1 MFNSAISGFSAGH
14 SIGGSLHKS
23 GVVSSS
29 KAASYGGAVGAAIGL
44 VADVY
49 SMNMANKQSKKEYQ
63 LVQQRNNIVF
73 REMAS
78 ALADNA
84 RQLAVIQQQTA
95 GALYDIQGQKK
106 SVQSTTAA
114 QLAAVGMAG
123 ASYQQVQ
130 QEYSQQAEAAS
141 ARTMQNYLTEAADN
155 RDQGRAIINNA
166 INQTQ
171 GASTTAVQIPSL
183 DMGGMFTA
191 LSTGVE
197 DFKALTKASNP
208 ATQSTNLGSGLGSIG
223 STQYGIAAA
232 GSNVG
237 TGIRFSTRLGI

>member
-1 MFNSAISGFSAGH
+1 MFNSAVSGFNTGR
-14 SIGGSLHKS
+14 SIGGSLYKS
-23 GVVSSS
+23 GAVSSS
-29 KAASYGGAVGAAIGL
+29 NAGLYGGAIGAAIGL

-49 SMNMANKQSKKEYQ
+49 SLNMSNKQAEKEYQ

-84 RQLAVIQQQTA
+84 RQLTVIQQQTA

-141 ARTMQNYLTEAADN
+141 ARTMQNYLTAAADN

-197 DFKALTKASNP
+197 DFKSRKTATP
-208 ATQSTNLGSGLGSIG
+208 ATQSTNSGLGLGSIG
-223 STQYGIAAA
+223 TTQYGIAAV

-237 TGIRFSTRLGI
+237 TGLRFSTRLGV

>member
-1 MFNSAISGFSAGH
+1 MFNSAVSGFNTGR
-14 SIGGSLHKS
+14 SIGGSLYKS
-23 GVVSSS
+23 GAVSSS
-29 KAASYGGAVGAAIGL
+29 NAGLYGGAIGAAIGL
-44 VADVY
+44 AADVY
-49 SMNMANKQSKKEYQ
+49 SLNMANKQAEKEYQ

-84 RQLAVIQQQTA
+84 RQLTVLQQQTA

-141 ARTMQNYLTEAADN
+141 ARTMQNYLTAAADN
-155 RDQGRAIINNA
+155 RDQGRAIINNS

-197 DFKALTKASNP
+197 AFQSRKTATP
-208 ATQSTNLGSGLGSIG
+208 ATQSTNSGLGLGSIG
-223 STQYGIAAA
+223 STQYGIAAV

-237 TGIRFSTRLGI
+237 TGLRFSTRLGV

>member
-1 MFNSAISGFSAGH
+1 
-14 SIGGSLHKS
+14 
-23 GVVSSS
+23 
-29 KAASYGGAVGAAIGL
+29 
-44 VADVY
+44 
-49 SMNMANKQSKKEYQ
+49 
-63 LVQQRNNIVF
+63 
-73 REMAS
+73 
-78 ALADNA
+78 
-84 RQLAVIQQQTA
+84 
-95 GALYDIQGQKK
+95 
-106 SVQSTTAA
+106 
-114 QLAAVGMAG
+114 MAG

-197 DFKALTKASNP
+197 DFKSRTKAATP
-208 ATQSTNLGSGLGSIG
+208 ATQSTNSGLGLGSIG
-223 STQYGIAAA
+223 STQYGIAAV

-237 TGIRFSTRLGI
+237 TGLRFSTRLGV

>member
-1 MFNSAISGFSAGH
+1 
-14 SIGGSLHKS
+14 
-23 GVVSSS
+23 
-29 KAASYGGAVGAAIGL
+29 
-44 VADVY
+44 
-49 SMNMANKQSKKEYQ
+49 MAKKQANKEYQ

-84 RQLAVIQQQTA
+84 RQLTVIQQQTA

-171 GASTTAVQIPSL
+171 GASTNAVQIPSL

-191 LSTGVE
+191 LSTGIE
-197 DFKALTKASNP
+197 DFKSLT
-208 ATQSTNLGSGLGSIG
+208 TQSKNLGSGLTAQSKNSGSVMGSIG
-223 STQYGIAAA
+223 STQYGLSDVW
-232 GSNVG
+232 SNLG
-237 TGIRFSTRLGI
+237 TGLRFSKRLGV

>member
-1 MFNSAISGFSAGH
+1 MFNSAVSGFNTGR
-14 SIGGSLHKS
+14 SIGGSLYKS
-23 GVVSSS
+23 GAVSSS
-29 KAASYGGAVGAAIGL
+29 NAGLYGGAIGAAIGL
-44 VADVY
+44 VADMY
-49 SMNMANKQSKKEYQ
+49 SLNMANKQAEKEYQ

-106 SVQSTTAA
+106 SIQSTTAA

-197 DFKALTKASNP
+197 DFKSRKTATP
-208 ATQSTNLGSGLGSIG
+208 ATQSTNSGLGLGSIG
-223 STQYGIAAA
+223 STQYGIAAV

-237 TGIRFSTRLGI
+237 TGLRFSTRLGV

>member
-1 MFNSAISGFSAGH
+1 MFNSAVSGFNTGR
-14 SIGGSLHKS
+14 SIGGSLYKS
-23 GVVSSS
+23 GAVSSS
-29 KAASYGGAVGAAIGL
+29 NAGLYGGAIGAAIGL

-49 SMNMANKQSKKEYQ
+49 SLNMANKQAEKEYQ

-84 RQLAVIQQQTA
+84 RQLTIIQQQTA

-183 DMGGMFTA
+183 DIGGMFTA

-197 DFKALTKASNP
+197 DFKSRKTATP
-208 ATQSTNLGSGLGSIG
+208 ATQSTNSGLGLGSIG
-223 STQYGIAAA
+223 STQYGLAAV

-237 TGIRFSTRLGI
+237 TGLRFSTRLGV

>member
-1 MFNSAISGFSAGH
+1 MFNSAVSGFNTGR
-14 SIGGSLHKS
+14 SIGGSLYKS
-23 GVVSSS
+23 GAVSSS
-29 KAASYGGAVGAAIGL
+29 NAGLYGGAIGAAIGL

-49 SMNMANKQSKKEYQ
+49 SLNMANKQAEKEYQ

-84 RQLAVIQQQTA
+84 RQLTVIQQQTA

-183 DMGGMFTA
+183 DIGGLFTA

-197 DFKALTKASNP
+197 DFKSRKTATP
-208 ATQSTNLGSGLGSIG
+208 ATQSTNSGLGLGSIG
-223 STQYGIAAA
+223 STQYGIAAP

-237 TGIRFSTRLGI
+237 VGLRFSTRLGV

>member
-1 MFNSAISGFSAGH
+1 MFNSAVSGFSAGR
-14 SIGGSLHKS
+14 SIGDSLYKS
-23 GVVSSS
+23 GSVSSS
-29 KAASYGGAVGAAIGL
+29 KAKSYGGAIGASIGL
-44 VADVY
+44 VADMY
-49 SMNMANKQSKKEYQ
+49 SLNMAKKQAKKEYQ

-84 RQLAVIQQQTA
+84 RQLTVIQQKTA

-141 ARTMQNYLTEAADN
+141 TRTMQNYLTEAADN
-155 RDQGRAIINNA
+155 RDQGRAIVNNA

-183 DMGGMFTA
+183 DMGDMFTA
-191 LSTGVE
+191 LSTGIE
-197 DFKALTKASNP
+197 DFKSSTKAATP

-223 STQYGIAAA
+223 NTQYGIAAA

>member
-1 MFNSAISGFSAGH
+1 MFNSAVSGFNTGR
-14 SIGGSLHKS
+14 SIGGSLYKS
-23 GVVSSS
+23 GAVSSS
-29 KAASYGGAVGAAIGL
+29 NAGLYGGAVGAAIGL

-49 SMNMANKQSKKEYQ
+49 SLNMANKQAEKEYQ

-84 RQLAVIQQQTA
+84 RQLTVIQQQTA

-197 DFKALTKASNP
+197 DFKSRKTATP
-208 ATQSTNLGSGLGSIG
+208 ATQSTNSGLGLGSIG
-223 STQYGIAAA
+223 STQYGIAAV

-237 TGIRFSTRLGI
+237 TGLRFSTRLGV

>member
-1 MFNSAISGFSAGH
+1 MFNSAVSGFNTGR
-14 SIGGSLHKS
+14 SIGGSLYKS
-23 GVVSSS
+23 GAVSSS
-29 KAASYGGAVGAAIGL
+29 NAGLYGGAIGAAIGL
-44 VADVY
+44 VADMY
-49 SMNMANKQSKKEYQ
+49 SLNMANKQAEKEYQ

-84 RQLAVIQQQTA
+84 RQLTVLQQQTA

-155 RDQGRAIINNA
+155 RDQGRAIVNNA

-197 DFKALTKASNP
+197 DFKSRKTATP
-208 ATQSTNLGSGLGSIG
+208 ATQSTNSGLGLGSIG
-223 STQYGIAAA
+223 STQYGIAAV

-237 TGIRFSTRLGI
+237 TGLRFSTRLGV

>member
-1 MFNSAISGFSAGH
+1 MFNSAVSGFNTGR
-14 SIGGSLHKS
+14 SIGGSLYKS
-23 GVVSSS
+23 GAVSSKS
-29 KAASYGGAVGAAIGL
+29 AASYGGAIGAAIGL
-44 VADVY
+44 VADMY
-49 SMNMANKQSKKEYQ
+49 SLNMANKQAEKEYQ

-183 DMGGMFTA
+183 DMDDMFTA
-191 LSTGVE
+191 LSTGFE
-197 DFKALTKASNP
+197 DFKSRKTATP
-208 ATQSTNLGSGLGSIG
+208 ATQSTNSGLGLGSIG
-223 STQYGIAAA
+223 STQYGIAAV

-237 TGIRFSTRLGI
+237 TGLRFSTRLGV

>member
-1 MFNSAISGFSAGH
+1 MFNSAVSGFNTGR
-14 SIGGSLHKS
+14 SIGGSLYKS
-23 GVVSSS
+23 GAVSSS
-29 KAASYGGAVGAAIGL
+29 KAKSYGGAIGAAIGL

-49 SMNMANKQSKKEYQ
+49 SLNMANKQAEKEYQ

-95 GALYDIQGQKK
+95 GALYDIQSQKK

-191 LSTGVE
+191 LSTGIE
-197 DFKALTKASNP
+197 DFKSRKTATP
-208 ATQSTNLGSGLGSIG
+208 ATQSTNSGLGLGSIG
-223 STQYGIAAA
+223 STQYGIAAP

-237 TGIRFSTRLGI
+237 IGLRFSTRLGV

>member
-1 MFNSAISGFSAGH
+1 MFNSAVSGFNTGR
-14 SIGGSLHKS
+14 SIGGSLYKS
-23 GVVSSS
+23 GAVSSS
-29 KAASYGGAVGAAIGL
+29 NAGLYGGAIGAAIGL

-49 SMNMANKQSKKEYQ
+49 SLNMANKQAEKEYQ

-183 DMGGMFTA
+183 DMGDMFTA
-191 LSTGVE
+191 LSTGVK
-197 DFKALTKASNP
+197 DFKSRKTATP
-208 ATQSTNLGSGLGSIG
+208 ATQSTNSGLGLGSIG
-223 STQYGIAAA
+223 STQYGLAAP

-237 TGIRFSTRLGI
+237 IGLRFSTRLGV

>member
-1 MFNSAISGFSAGH
+1 MFNSAVSGFNTGRC
-14 SIGGSLHKS
+14 IGDSLYKS
-23 GVVSSS
+23 GSVSSS
-29 KAASYGGAVGAAIGL
+29 IATSYGGAIGAAIGL

-49 SMNMANKQSKKEYQ
+49 SLNMANKQAEKEYQ

-84 RQLAVIQQQTA
+84 RQLTVIQQQTA

-155 RDQGRAIINNA
+155 RDQGRGIINNA

-197 DFKALTKASNP
+197 DFKSRKTATP
-208 ATQSTNLGSGLGSIG
+208 ATQITNSGLGLGSIG
-223 STQYGIAAA
+223 STQYGIAAV

-237 TGIRFSTRLGI
+237 TGLRFSTRLGV

>member
-1 MFNSAISGFSAGH
+1 MFNSAISGFNTGR
-14 SIGGSLHKS
+14 SIGGSLYKS
-23 GVVSSS
+23 GAVSSS
-29 KAASYGGAVGAAIGL
+29 NAGLYGGAVGAAIGL
-44 VADVY
+44 VADMY
-49 SMNMANKQSKKEYQ
+49 SLNMANKQAKKEYQ

-84 RQLAVIQQQTA
+84 RQLTVIQQQTA

-141 ARTMQNYLTEAADN
+141 ARTMQNYLTEA
-155 RDQGRAIINNA
+155 RI
-166 INQTQ
+166 TV
-171 GASTTAVQIPSL
+171 TK
-183 DMGGMFTA
+183 
-191 LSTGVE
+191 VE
-197 DFKALTKASNP
+197 QL
-208 ATQSTNLGSGLGSIG
+208 
-223 STQYGIAAA
+223 
-232 GSNVG
+232 
-237 TGIRFSTRLGI
+237 

>member
-1 MFNSAISGFSAGH
+1 MFNSAVSGFNTGR
-14 SIGGSLHKS
+14 SIGGSLYKS
-23 GVVSSS
+23 GAVSSS
-29 KAASYGGAVGAAIGL
+29 NARLYSGAIGAAIGL
-44 VADVY
+44 VADMY
-49 SMNMANKQSKKEYQ
+49 SLNMANKQAEKEYQ

-84 RQLAVIQQQTA
+84 RQLTVLQQQTA

-141 ARTMQNYLTEAADN
+141 ARTMQNYLTAAADN
-155 RDQGRAIINNA
+155 RDQGRAIINNS

-183 DMGGMFTA
+183 DIGGMFTA

-197 DFKALTKASNP
+197 DFKSRKTATP
-208 ATQSTNLGSGLGSIG
+208 ATQSTNSGLGLGSIG
-223 STQYGIAAA
+223 STQYGIAAV

-237 TGIRFSTRLGI
+237 TGLRFSTRLGV

>member
-1 MFNSAISGFSAGH
+1 MFNSAVSGFNTGR

-23 GVVSSS
+23 GAVSSP
-29 KAASYGGAVGAAIGL
+29 KAKSYGGAIGAAIGL
-44 VADVY
+44 VADMY
-49 SMNMANKQSKKEYQ
+49 SLNMANKQAKQEYQ

-191 LSTGVE
+191 LSAGFE
-197 DFKALTKASNP
+197 DFKSSKTATP
-208 ATQSTNLGSGLGSIG
+208 ATQSTNSGLGLGSIG
-223 STQYGIAAA
+223 STQYGIAAP

-237 TGIRFSTRLGI
+237 VGLRFSTRLGV

>member
-1 MFNSAISGFSAGH
+1 MFNSAVSGFNTGR
-14 SIGGSLHKS
+14 SIGGSLYKS
-23 GVVSSS
+23 GAVSSS
-29 KAASYGGAVGAAIGL
+29 NAGLYGGAIGAAIGL

-49 SMNMANKQSKKEYQ
+49 SLNMANKQAKKEYQ

-84 RQLAVIQQQTA
+84 RQLTVLQQQTA

-183 DMGGMFTA
+183 DMGGLFTA

-197 DFKALTKASNP
+197 DFKSRKTATP
-208 ATQSTNLGSGLGSIG
+208 ATQSTNSGLGLGSIG
-223 STQYGIAAA
+223 STQYGIAAV

-237 TGIRFSTRLGI
+237 TGLRFSTRLGV

>member
-1 MFNSAISGFSAGH
+1 MFNSAVSGFNTGR
-14 SIGGSLHKS
+14 SIGGSLYKS
-23 GVVSSS
+23 GAVSSS
-29 KAASYGGAVGAAIGL
+29 NAGLYGGAIGAAIGL

-49 SMNMANKQSKKEYQ
+49 SLNMANKQAEKEYQ

-84 RQLAVIQQQTA
+84 RQLTILQQQTA

-197 DFKALTKASNP
+197 DFKSRKTATP
-208 ATQSTNLGSGLGSIG
+208 ATQSTNSGLGLGSIG
-223 STQYGIAAA
+223 STQYGIAAV

-237 TGIRFSTRLGI
+237 TGLRFSTRLGV

>member
-1 MFNSAISGFSAGH
+1 MFNSAVSGFNTGR
-14 SIGGSLHKS
+14 SIGDSLYKS
-23 GVVSSS
+23 GSVSSS
-29 KAASYGGAVGAAIGL
+29 KSKSYGGAIGAAIGL
-44 VADVY
+44 VADMY
-49 SMNMANKQSKKEYQ
+49 SLNMANKQAEKEYQ
-63 LVQQRNNIVF
+63 LIQQRNNIVF

-183 DMGGMFTA
+183 DMGDMFTA

-197 DFKALTKASNP
+197 DFKSRKTATP
-208 ATQSTNLGSGLGSIG
+208 ATQIKNSGLGLGSIG
-223 STQYGIAAA
+223 STQYGIAAV

-237 TGIRFSTRLGI
+237 TGLRFSTRLGV

>member
-1 MFNSAISGFSAGH
+1 MFNSAVSGFNTGR
-14 SIGGSLHKS
+14 SIGGSLYKS
-23 GVVSSS
+23 GAVSSS
-29 KAASYGGAVGAAIGL
+29 NAGLYGGAIGAAIGL

-49 SMNMANKQSKKEYQ
+49 SLKMANKQAEKEYQ

-84 RQLAVIQQQTA
+84 RQLTVLQQQTA

-197 DFKALTKASNP
+197 DFKSRKTATP
-208 ATQSTNLGSGLGSIG
+208 ATQSTNSGLGLGSIG
-223 STQYGIAAA
+223 STQYGIAAV

-237 TGIRFSTRLGI
+237 TGLRFSTRLGV

>member
-1 MFNSAISGFSAGH
+1 MFNSAISGFNAGR
-14 SIGGSLHKS
+14 SIGGSLYKS
-23 GVVSSS
+23 GAVSSS
-29 KAASYGGAVGAAIGL
+29 NAGLYGGAIGAAIGL

-49 SMNMANKQSKKEYQ
+49 SLNMANKQAEKEYQ

-84 RQLAVIQQQTA
+84 RQLTVLQQQTA

-197 DFKALTKASNP
+197 DFKSRKTATP
-208 ATQSTNLGSGLGSIG
+208 ATQSTNSGLGLGSIG
-223 STQYGIAAA
+223 STQYGLAAV

-237 TGIRFSTRLGI
+237 TGLRFSTRLGV

>member
-1 MFNSAISGFSAGH
+1 MFNSAVSGFNTGR
-14 SIGGSLHKS
+14 SIGGSLYKS
-23 GVVSSS
+23 GAVSSS
-29 KAASYGGAVGAAIGL
+29 NAGLYGGAIGAAIGL

-49 SMNMANKQSKKEYQ
+49 SLNMANKQAKKEYQ

-84 RQLAVIQQQTA
+84 RQLTILQQQTA

-197 DFKALTKASNP
+197 DFKSRKTATP
-208 ATQSTNLGSGLGSIG
+208 ATQSTNSGLGLGSIG
-223 STQYGIAAA
+223 STQYGIAAV

-237 TGIRFSTRLGI
+237 TGLRFSTRLGV

>member
-1 MFNSAISGFSAGH
+1 MFNSAVSGFNTGR
-14 SIGGSLHKS
+14 SIGGSLYKS
-23 GVVSSS
+23 GAVSSS
-29 KAASYGGAVGAAIGL
+29 NAGLYSGAIGAAIGL
-44 VADVY
+44 VADMY
-49 SMNMANKQSKKEYQ
+49 SLNMANKQAEKEYQ

-197 DFKALTKASNP
+197 DFKSRKTATP
-208 ATQSTNLGSGLGSIG
+208 ATQSTNSGLGLGSIG
-223 STQYGIAAA
+223 STQYGIAAP

-237 TGIRFSTRLGI
+237 IGLRFSTRLGV

>member
-1 MFNSAISGFSAGH
+1 MFNSAVSGFNTGRI
-14 SIGGSLHKS
+14 IGDSLYKS
-23 GVVSSS
+23 GSVSSS
-29 KAASYGGAVGAAIGL
+29 KAKSYGGAIGATIGL

-49 SMNMANKQSKKEYQ
+49 SMNMAKKQAEKEYQ

-84 RQLAVIQQQTA
+84 RQLTVIQQQTA
-95 GALYDIQGQKK
+95 GALNDIQGQKK

-123 ASYQQVQ
+123 ASYRQVQ

-155 RDQGRAIINNA
+155 RDQGQGIINNA

-171 GASTTAVQIPSL
+171 GASTTAVKIPSL

-197 DFKALTKASNP
+197 DFKSSTKAATP

-223 STQYGIAAA
+223 NTQYGIAAA

>member
-1 MFNSAISGFSAGH
+1 MFNSAVSGFNTGR
-14 SIGGSLHKS
+14 SIGGSLYKS
-23 GVVSSS
+23 GAVSSS
-29 KAASYGGAVGAAIGL
+29 NAGLYGGAVGAAIGL
-44 VADVY
+44 VADMY
-49 SMNMANKQSKKEYQ
+49 SLNMANKQAEKEYQ

-84 RQLAVIQQQTA
+84 RQLTVLQQQTA

-141 ARTMQNYLTEAADN
+141 ARTMQNYLTAAADN
-155 RDQGRAIINNA
+155 RDQGRAIINNS

-197 DFKALTKASNP
+197 DFKSRKTATP
-208 ATQSTNLGSGLGSIG
+208 ATQSTNSGLGLGSIG
-223 STQYGIAAA
+223 STQYGIAAV

-237 TGIRFSTRLGI
+237 TGLRFSTRLGV

>member
-1 MFNSAISGFSAGH
+1 MFNSVISGFSVGH

-29 KAASYGGAVGAAIGL
+29 KAKSYGGAIGAAIGL
-44 VADVY
+44 VADMY
-49 SMNMANKQSKKEYQ
+49 SLNMAKKQADKEYQ

-95 GALYDIQGQKK
+95 GALYDIQGKK
-106 SVQSTTAA
+106 ISAQSTTAA

-130 QEYSQQAEAAS
+130 QEYSRQAEAAS

-197 DFKALTKASNP
+197 DFKSSKTATP
-208 ATQSTNLGSGLGSIG
+208 ATQSTNSGVGLGSIG
-223 STQYGIAAA
+223 STQYGLAAV

-237 TGIRFSTRLGI
+237 TGLRFSTRLGV

>member
-1 MFNSAISGFSAGH
+1 MFNSAVSGFNTGR
-14 SIGGSLHKS
+14 SIGGSLYKS
-23 GVVSSS
+23 GAVSSS
-29 KAASYGGAVGAAIGL
+29 NAGLYGGAIGAAIGL

-49 SMNMANKQSKKEYQ
+49 SLNMANKQAEKEYQ

-84 RQLAVIQQQTA
+84 RQLTVIQQQTA
-95 GALYDIQGQKK
+95 SALYDIQGQKK

-183 DMGGMFTA
+183 DIGGLFTA

-197 DFKALTKASNP
+197 DFKSRKTATP
-208 ATQSTNLGSGLGSIG
+208 ATQSTNSGLGLGSIG
-223 STQYGIAAA
+223 STQYGIAAP

-237 TGIRFSTRLGI
+237 VGLRFSTRLGV

>member
-1 MFNSAISGFSAGH
+1 MFNSAVSGFNTGR
-14 SIGGSLHKS
+14 SIGGSLYKS
-23 GVVSSS
+23 GAVSSKS
-29 KAASYGGAVGAAIGL
+29 AASYGGAIGAAIGL
-44 VADVY
+44 VADMY
-49 SMNMANKQSKKEYQ
+49 SLNMANKQAEKEYQ

-191 LSTGVE
+191 LSTGFE
-197 DFKALTKASNP
+197 DFKSRKTATP
-208 ATQSTNLGSGLGSIG
+208 ATQSTNSGLGLGSIG
-223 STQYGIAAA
+223 STQYGIAAP

-237 TGIRFSTRLGI
+237 IGLRFSTRLGV

>member
-1 MFNSAISGFSAGH
+1 MFNSAVSGFNTGR
-14 SIGGSLHKS
+14 SIGGSLYKS
-23 GVVSSS
+23 GAVSSS
-29 KAASYGGAVGAAIGL
+29 NAGLYGGAIGAAIGL

-49 SMNMANKQSKKEYQ
+49 SLNMSNKQAEKEYQ

-84 RQLAVIQQQTA
+84 RQLTVLQQQTA

-141 ARTMQNYLTEAADN
+141 ARTMQNYLTAAADN

-197 DFKALTKASNP
+197 DFKSRKTATP
-208 ATQSTNLGSGLGSIG
+208 ATQSTNSGLGLGSIG
-223 STQYGIAAA
+223 TTQYGIAAV

-237 TGIRFSTRLGI
+237 TGLRFSTRLGV

>member
-1 MFNSAISGFSAGH
+1 MFNSAVSGFNTGR
-14 SIGGSLHKS
+14 SIGGSLYKS
-23 GVVSSS
+23 GAVSSS
-29 KAASYGGAVGAAIGL
+29 KAASYGGAIGAAIGL

-49 SMNMANKQSKKEYQ
+49 SLNMANKQAEKEYQ

-197 DFKALTKASNP
+197 DFKSRKTATP
-208 ATQSTNLGSGLGSIG
+208 ATQSTNSGLGLGSIG
-223 STQYGIAAA
+223 STQYGIAAV

-237 TGIRFSTRLGI
+237 TGLRFSTRLGV

>member
-1 MFNSAISGFSAGH
+1 MFNSAVSGFNTGR
-14 SIGGSLHKS
+14 SIGGSLYKS
-23 GVVSSS
+23 GAVSSS
-29 KAASYGGAVGAAIGL
+29 NAGLYGGAIGAAIGL
-44 VADVY
+44 VADMY
-49 SMNMANKQSKKEYQ
+49 SLNMANKQAEKEYQ

-84 RQLAVIQQQTA
+84 RQLTIIQQQTA

-106 SVQSTTAA
+106 SIQSTTAA

-183 DMGGMFTA
+183 DMGDMFTA

-197 DFKALTKASNP
+197 DFKSRKTATH
-208 ATQSTNLGSGLGSIG
+208 ATQSTNSGLGLGSIG
-223 STQYGIAAA
+223 STQYGLAAV

-237 TGIRFSTRLGI
+237 TGLRFSTRLGV

>member
-1 MFNSAISGFSAGH
+1 MFNSAVSGFNTGR
-14 SIGGSLHKS
+14 SIGGSLYKS
-23 GVVSSS
+23 GAVSSS
-29 KAASYGGAVGAAIGL
+29 NAGLYSGAIGAAIGL

-49 SMNMANKQSKKEYQ
+49 SLNMANKQAEKEYQ

-84 RQLAVIQQQTA
+84 RQLTVIQQQTA
-95 GALYDIQGQKK
+95 SALYDIQGQKK

-183 DMGGMFTA
+183 DIGGMFTA

-197 DFKALTKASNP
+197 DFKSRKTATP
-208 ATQSTNLGSGLGSIG
+208 ATQSTNSGLGLGSIG
-223 STQYGIAAA
+223 STQYGIAAV

-237 TGIRFSTRLGI
+237 TGLRFSTRLGV

>member
-1 MFNSAISGFSAGH
+1 MFNSAVSGFNTGR
-14 SIGGSLHKS
+14 SIGGSLYKS
-23 GVVSSS
+23 GAVSSS
-29 KAASYGGAVGAAIGL
+29 NAGLYGGAIGAAIGL

-49 SMNMANKQSKKEYQ
+49 SLNMANKQAEKEYQ

-84 RQLAVIQQQTA
+84 RQLTVIQQQTA

-197 DFKALTKASNP
+197 DFKSRKTATP
-208 ATQSTNLGSGLGSIG
+208 ATQSTNSGLGLGSIG
-223 STQYGIAAA
+223 STQYGIAAV

-237 TGIRFSTRLGI
+237 TGLRFSTRLGV